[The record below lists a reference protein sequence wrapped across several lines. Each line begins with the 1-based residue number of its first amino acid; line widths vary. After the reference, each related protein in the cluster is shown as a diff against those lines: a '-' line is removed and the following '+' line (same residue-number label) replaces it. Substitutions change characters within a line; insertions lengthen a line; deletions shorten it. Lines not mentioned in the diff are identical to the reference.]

1 VRRGRRALALAVVVA
16 LALSAVLVTVLAAC
30 TGPAPDASDASGP
43 LPADVAPALTAAL
56 RQDRTQYADRT
67 AALQVV
73 NGSDRTV
80 TLLGGTLDAPGFGP
94 STPDGD
100 PRARTLAP
108 GAGRDV
114 RLRLGEVDCDAD
126 APEPLTGAAAQSTPV
141 ATATVR
147 LAPGAW
153 TAEPGDPPPGDDAG
167 TAVQVDVT
175 DPLGRLAA
183 VHAEAC
189 AERLVASGVTLRVT
203 GVEAATVR
211 TADGEAPGGR
221 VTLAVDPVPGGP
233 EVRLVE
239 VAGTT
244 LLTPAA
250 GDAWTGDDL
259 AGQADGQVVLDL
271 VPARCDP
278 HVVAE
283 DKRGTFLPVHAEVDG
298 APQPVVYVPMTDEQR
313 AATYDLVR
321 DACGW

>member
-1 VRRGRRALALAVVVA
+1 MRARRAVVGIAGLALGVA
-16 LALSAVLVTVLAAC
+16 AALAAC
-30 TGPAPDASDASGP
+30 TTPGDDTEP

-67 AALQVV
+67 AALHVV
-73 NGSDRTV
+73 NGSDRAV

-126 APEPLTGAAAQSTPV
+126 APEPLTGAAAQTTPV

-147 LAPGAW
+147 LAPGEL
-153 TAEPGDPPPGDDAG
+153 TTDPRDAASDADGG

-175 DPLGRLAA
+175 DPLGRLSA

-189 AERLVASGVTLRVT
+189 AERLVASGVALRVT
-203 GVEAATVR
+203 GVESATVR

-221 VTLAVDPVPGGP
+221 LTLAVDPVPGGP
-233 EVRLVE
+233 PVRLVE
-239 VAGTT
+239 ITGTT

-298 APQPVVYVPMTDEQR
+298 APQPVVHVPMTDEQR